1 MPAMPAMD
9 ASSGLCGARS
19 AAGATS
25 GGAGKARRSVLPLAV
40 RNPQALFD
48 PSNRKPPMYIAR
60 DSIRRGEMLGRPVVL
75 PADPDPIVQDFR
87 TMQVASEQPY
97 IYRLSKLGVEANR
110 RGRGV
115 EFADRVAALIFG
127 GTRGWNQGDL
137 LDDAVADAG
146 LNLAALD
153 AAWDLVKGWSIEEQ
167 QALRDTVPS
176 EGLDAPAPGGG
187 TVGQLAHRVLD
198 IAAAGLAARGEVNS
212 MGDNEVGFLEP
223 LRRIAKSGKSPAHD
237 LLDRYEGPW
246 GGDLSKIYDELSF

>member
-1 MPAMPAMD
+1 
-9 ASSGLCGARS
+9 
-19 AAGATS
+19 
-25 GGAGKARRSVLPLAV
+25 
-40 RNPQALFD
+40 
-48 PSNRKPPMYIAR
+48 MYIAR

-87 TMQVASEQPY
+87 TMEVAKEQPY

-153 AAWDLVKGWSIEEQ
+153 AAIADGDHLEEIERN
-167 QALRDTVPS
+167 QAA
-176 EGLDAPAPGGG
+176 LDA
-187 TVGQLAHRVLD
+187 
-198 IAAAGLAARGEVNS
+198 AGHWGVPTMVFRGEPFF
-212 MGDNEVGFLEP
+212 GQDRIDT
-223 LRRIAKSGKSPAHD
+223 LRWR
-237 LLDRYEGPW
+237 LDQAGMARRA
-246 GGDLSKIYDELSF
+246 S